1 MPRRDAQ
8 VKGGV
13 ENKMGKVNV
22 LLQAYI
28 SRARVDSFSL
38 TADLSYIS
46 QSAGRIFRAL
56 FELCLRR
63 GWCSMADTL
72 LAYCIAVERRLW
84 PHASPLRQACDPP
97 TPDDPTPPYS
107 IFGSVADVKLSSAAR
122 RGHGSPGMASKAHMN
137 RWARGQ
143 HPSGVCSCSGLP

>member
-13 ENKMGKVNV
+13 ENKIGKVNV

-84 PHASPLRQACDPP
+84 PHASPLRQVHPRRP
-97 TPDDPTPPYS
+97 MTPHLPL
-107 IFGSVADVKLSSAAR
+107 GSEVGAKLSSAA
-122 RGHGSPGMASKAHMN
+122 G
-137 RWARGQ
+137 
-143 HPSGVCSCSGLP
+143 

>member
-13 ENKMGKVNV
+13 ENKIGKVNV

-63 GWCSMADTL
+63 GWCSVADLL

-84 PHASPLRQACDPP
+84 PHASPLRQVTRPP
-97 TPDDPTPPYS
+97 ALPLT
-107 IFGSVADVKLSSAAR
+107 SVSLTRGEQKGPAR
-122 RGHGSPGMASKAHMN
+122 
-137 RWARGQ
+137 
-143 HPSGVCSCSGLP
+143 